1 VLKFLIVFLLTAMA
15 SNSLAQSAAEYEYDP
30 DNGSDINE
38 LCAGCHGEFG
48 EGGGDGE
55 YPRLAGMPYK
65 YLVNQMLD
73 FQDGKRPS
81 IAMAMY
87 ATERELPGNDL
98 RDISRYLSEKE
109 LMTHMPKVDED
120 LPALEKLRIA
130 SRVFNVF
137 RYEGDFTQGKV
148 IYRGQCAKCHGA
160 EGQGKGATPRLAGQ
174 YTDYLR
180 LQIDSFRQG
189 VRHSSQMEKYLK
201 PLSPADIEALLAYLS
216 ILDD

>member
-1 VLKFLIVFLLTAMA
+1 
-15 SNSLAQSAAEYEYDP
+15 
-30 DNGSDINE
+30 
-38 LCAGCHGEFG
+38 
-48 EGGGDGE
+48 
-55 YPRLAGMPYK
+55 
-65 YLVNQMLD
+65 
-73 FQDGKRPS
+73 
-81 IAMAMY
+81 MAMY

-137 RYEGDFTQGKV
+137 RFEGDFTQGKM

-160 EGQGKGATPRLAGQ
+160 EGQGQGATPRLAGQ

-189 VRHSSQMEKYLK
+189 ARHSRQMEKYLK

-216 ILDD
+216 ILDG